1 MPTTCHATC
10 TSQTIQK
17 QTMPTTTQVISAIL
31 IGAPLAL
38 AGITEQQYADEFGT
52 WCIEQNTD
60 CNSVSKFNNF
70 KVSYDRV
77 QAVNNDDTLTYT
89 LELNKFAGMSNDEW
103 KKQYLGMRPSE
114 VGPRDFAQYVSTNNN
129 QTAPAAWDWRT
140 KGAVT
145 KVKNQGQCG
154 SCWAFSAVA
163 TMEGRY
169 NQDAGLSGS
178 KLVEFSEQEVVDCTL
193 KGEDTCDLG
202 GEMHG
207 RFKSFPLTL
216 TQLLLITD

>member
-103 KKQYLGMRPSE
+103 KKQYLGMRPSA
-114 VGPRDFAQYVSTNNN
+114 VGPRDLAQYVSTPN
-129 QTAPAAWDWRT
+129 TVSAPAA
-140 KGAVT
+140 
-145 KVKNQGQCG
+145 
-154 SCWAFSAVA
+154 
-163 TMEGRY
+163 
-169 NQDAGLSGS
+169 
-178 KLVEFSEQEVVDCTL
+178 
-193 KGEDTCDLG
+193 
-202 GEMHG
+202 
-207 RFKSFPLTL
+207 
-216 TQLLLITD
+216 